1 MVMALCVVALVT
13 LGSTSNAFGALIPGT
28 GPQALDQALLAQDIS
43 AKALTDHGCDS
54 TEWHFV
60 INQIDSE
67 ANAPASITVTWANG
81 QTATIPREKFTGGVA
96 HYSTTLYLDSTVT
109 SATTTIYDGW
119 SGEFNLSHGPCGSV
133 QEPTETPTATNTPT
147 NTPTNTAVPATDTP
161 TNTPTNTAV
170 PATDTPTN
178 TPTNTAVPATDTPT
192 NTPTNTPVPATDTPT
207 NTPTN
212 TATAEVVTST
222 PESTDTPVPTS
233 TATEAGVTELPTS
246 TPTLPSVVE
255 VETATSVP
263 TTVAE
268 VSVTAEA
275 TETETP
281 AVKETLAAVTAVP
294 ESGVGTT
301 YTSGGSG
308 AMVLL
313 LAFAAMAGFA
323 GWQVRPR
330 TARRRR

>member
-1 MVMALCVVALVT
+1 MVMALCVVAHVT

-178 TPTNTAVPATDTPT
+178 TPTNT
-192 NTPTNTPVPATDTPT
+192 PVPATDTPT

-294 ESGVGTT
+294 GSGVGTT